1 MCIWGDHNNND
12 DNDDEYLYSMCTNHH
27 ICEVLQFSVCDINGW
42 SCSKF
47 ILKSKYTWT
56 LAVYVKKNRSHGF
69 DFLSSLQ
76 QE

>member
-1 MCIWGDHNNND
+1 MCICGDHNNND

-47 ILKSKYTWT
+47 ILKSKYT
-56 LAVYVKKNRSHGF
+56 
-69 DFLSSLQ
+69 
-76 QE
+76 